1 MFLCDMKYFV
11 NLTMNDYGIYLY
23 FFVCLLVY
31 TVTIICVG
39 FVVFMWLCLFMVVAG
54 IVTSISITYITIIIN
69 ILLTRM
75 LYFYITHYLYI
86 NIILSLYALIKNN
99 KHTITIPCNP
109 NNNTHNHE
117 QQHQHKNTNS
127 HNQSQTQQYNT

>member
-1 MFLCDMKYFV
+1 MH
-11 NLTMNDYGIYLY
+11 DYGFYLY
-23 FFVCLLVY
+23 FFIFLLVY

-117 QQHQHKNTNS
+117 QQH
-127 HNQSQTQQYNT
+127 